1 MVGVKDSKDKI
12 MRFFR
17 TNITEN
23 FCKPTHVNNE
33 YEIGKT
39 EITKKRKQSEDKIIR
54 AIKDIIYRDIDNIFE

>member
-23 FCKPTHVNNE
+23 FCKPSHVNNE
-33 YEIGKT
+33 YEVERNRDNHK
-39 EITKKRKQSEDKIIR
+39 KKRTRRQNS
-54 AIKDIIYRDIDNIFE
+54 